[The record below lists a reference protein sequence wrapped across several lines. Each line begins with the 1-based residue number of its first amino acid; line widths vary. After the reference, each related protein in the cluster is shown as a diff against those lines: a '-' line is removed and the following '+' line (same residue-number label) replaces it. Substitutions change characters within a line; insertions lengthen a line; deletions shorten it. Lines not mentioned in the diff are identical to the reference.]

1 MNKDLLSKKST
12 LFLSKVVLHTTQSK
26 IVVFCIQTI
35 IKKASVLWP
44 LGISSFHLLSF
55 VICCC
60 FRWRLQSTTAPL
72 ECTARRRWTRW
83 SAGRLDLSEF
93 YVFLFLFNIFL
104 HSESKL
110 DPEGPAFQKMKNS
123 KKFDPKRSSVLM
135 VLNAQ
140 VATKSNL
147 RNPVDSL
154 FIFLEPF
161 ANLSFNLVFISWS
174 VCWSCKIIFQMK
186 GDFAVDTGEVRQ
198 ARLMNITIFRQQP
211 NYNSNS

>member
-1 MNKDLLSKKST
+1 M
-12 LFLSKVVLHTTQSK
+12 
-26 IVVFCIQTI
+26 
-35 IKKASVLWP
+35 
-44 LGISSFHLLSF
+44 
-55 VICCC
+55 
-60 FRWRLQSTTAPL
+60 
-72 ECTARRRWTRW
+72 
-83 SAGRLDLSEF
+83 SEF

-140 VATKSNL
+140 VTTKSNL

-161 ANLSFNLVFISWS
+161 ANLSFNLVFIS
-174 VCWSCKIIFQMK
+174 
-186 GDFAVDTGEVRQ
+186 
-198 ARLMNITIFRQQP
+198 
-211 NYNSNS
+211 